1 MTKPVQPGTF
11 VINDD
16 RQSGVNVAAAAI
28 SMASTAS
35 TARSLADAA
44 SEELLVAVAQ
54 GNQQAFAS
62 LYDRV
67 TPQVLGVAL
76 RVLRDRALAEE
87 VAQEVMVEVW
97 RKADRFDPDR
107 GTASGWITTLAHRR
121 AVDRVRSE
129 QASRDRDD
137 RVSRRDEPRAFD
149 AVADEVQVNLDHWQ
163 VRRALATLTDR
174 QREAIELA
182 YFGGHTYRD
191 VARVLGIPEGTAK
204 SRLRDGLL
212 RLREALED
220 LV

>member
-1 MTKPVQPGTF
+1 
-11 VINDD
+11 
-16 RQSGVNVAAAAI
+16 VAVAAI
-28 SMASTAS
+28 SMTPTTS
-35 TARSLADAA
+35 TARTRNDAA
-44 SEELLVAVAQ
+44 SEELLVAVAEGDQ
-54 GNQQAFAS
+54 LAFAA

-163 VRRALATLTDR
+163 VRRALSTLTDR

-191 VARVLGIPEGTAK
+191 VARVLDIPEGTAK

>member
-1 MTKPVQPGTF
+1 MTATAVP
-11 VINDD
+11 
-16 RQSGVNVAAAAI
+16 
-28 SMASTAS
+28 TAS
-35 TARSLADAA
+35 VAPRTSARTAWAELATED
-44 SEELLVAVAQ
+44 LLVAV
-54 GNQQAFAS
+54 GGGDQQAFAS

-67 TPQVLGVAL
+67 SPQVLGVAL
-76 RVLRDRALAEE
+76 RVLRDRSLAEE
-87 VAQEVMVEVW
+87 VTQEVMVEVW
-97 RKADRFDPDR
+97 KKSDRFDPER

-137 RVSRRDEPRAFD
+137 RVSRRDEARAFD

-163 VRRALATLTDR
+163 VRKALATLTER

>member
-1 MTKPVQPGTF
+1 MATAPLTLPATRTT
-11 VINDD
+11 D
-16 RQSGVNVAAAAI
+16 RVATSGRPTTVERAATVAGA
-28 SMASTAS
+28 T
-35 TARSLADAA
+35 
-44 SEELLVAVAQ
+44 SEELLVAVA
-54 GNQQAFAS
+54 GGDTEAFAA

-76 RVLRDRALAEE
+76 RVLRDRSLAEE
-87 VAQEVMVEVW
+87 VTQEVLVEVW
-97 RKADRFDPDR
+97 RKATRFDPER

-137 RVSRRDEPRAFD
+137 RVSRRDTPREFD
-149 AVADEVQVNLDHWQ
+149 NVADEVQVRLDHWQ
-163 VRRALATLTDR
+163 VRSALAELTDR

-212 RLREALED
+212 RLRQALDD

>member
-1 MTKPVQPGTF
+1 
-11 VINDD
+11 
-16 RQSGVNVAAAAI
+16 VAAAAI
-28 SMASTAS
+28 SMAPTTS
-35 TARSLADAA
+35 TARSRNDAA
-44 SEELLVAVAQ
+44 SEELLVAVAEGDQ
-54 GNQQAFAS
+54 PAFAV

-67 TPQVLGVAL
+67 VPQVLGVAL

-87 VAQEVMVEVW
+87 VSQEVMVEVW
-97 RKADRFDPDR
+97 RKADRFDPER

-163 VRRALATLTDR
+163 VRRALSTLTER

-191 VARVLGIPEGTAK
+191 VARVLDIPEGTAK

>member
-1 MTKPVQPGTF
+1 MAV
-11 VINDD
+11 
-16 RQSGVNVAAAAI
+16 AAI
-28 SMASTAS
+28 SMTPTTS
-35 TARSLADAA
+35 TARTRNDAA
-44 SEELLVAVAQ
+44 SEELLVAVAEGDQ
-54 GNQQAFAS
+54 LAFAA

-163 VRRALATLTDR
+163 VRRALSTLTER

>member
-1 MTKPVQPGTF
+1 MAPTITVTRTF
-11 VINDD
+11 
-16 RQSGVNVAAAAI
+16 
-28 SMASTAS
+28 
-35 TARSLADAA
+35 ADAT
-44 SEELLVAVAQ
+44 SEDLLVAVAGGDQ
-54 GNQQAFAS
+54 AAFAT

-67 TPQVLGVAL
+67 SPQVLGVAL

-87 VAQEVMVEVW
+87 VTQEVMVEVW

-107 GTASGWITTLAHRR
+107 GTASGWVTTLAHRR

-149 AVADEVQVNLDHWQ
+149 SVADEVEISLDHWQ
-163 VRRALATLTDR
+163 VRKALSTLTDR

-191 VARVLGIPEGTAK
+191 VAKVLGIPEGTAK

-212 RLREALED
+212 RLRETLED

>member
-1 MTKPVQPGTF
+1 LTEPGQEGTF
-11 VINDD
+11 LAPAHNE
-16 RQSGVNVAAAAI
+16 SGTDVAAAAI
-28 SMASTAS
+28 PTRTPT
-35 TARSLADAA
+35 TARTAWADLAT
-44 SEELLVAVAQ
+44 EELLVAV
-54 GNQQAFAS
+54 GRGDQQAFAS

-76 RVLRDRALAEE
+76 RVLRDRSLAEE
-87 VAQEVMVEVW
+87 VTQEVMVEVW
-97 RKADRFDPDR
+97 RKAERFDPER

-163 VRRALATLTDR
+163 VRKALATLTER

-191 VARVLGIPEGTAK
+191 VAKVLGIPEGTAK